1 MSNTLKTHLHFLWAA
16 VVKQQQMGAI
26 IPSQKFLVNRMI
38 APVPEDYQGQVIEL
52 GVGSGALTL
61 RLAARCPGARILA
74 CEINRSLARVNRSN
88 LAAAGV
94 DSGRVE
100 VVADSAENVLAQ
112 LRRKAPEKPDFIIS
126 GIPLG
131 NLDAKQA
138 LAIIDAVRETLRPGG
153 MFIQFQ
159 YFLAD
164 RKKIRARF
172 ARLRTV
178 PVFLNFPPAFV
189 YYAQKHARG

>member
-16 VVKQQQMGAI
+16 LLKQQQMGAI
-26 IPSQKFLVNRMI
+26 MPSQRFLVNRMI
-38 APVPEDYQGQVIEL
+38 APVPQDYRGRIVEL
-52 GVGSGALTL
+52 GAGSGALTL
-61 RLAARCPGARILA
+61 RLAARCPQARILA
-74 CEINRSLARVNRSN
+74 CEINRSLAQVNRSN

-100 VVADSAENVLAQ
+100 VVADSAETVLAQ
-112 LRRKAPEKPDFIIS
+112 LCRKASDKPDFILS

-131 NLDAKQA
+131 NLAADQA

-153 MFIQFQ
+153 MFVQFQ

-172 ARLRTV
+172 ERMRTV

-189 YYAQKHARG
+189 YYAQKQSRN

>member
-16 VVKQQQMGAI
+16 LLKQQQMGAI
-26 IPSQKFLVNRMI
+26 MPSQRFLVNRMI
-38 APVPEDYQGQVIEL
+38 APVPQEYRGRIIEL
-52 GVGSGALTL
+52 GAGSGALTL
-61 RLAARCPGARILA
+61 RLAARCPKARILA
-74 CEINRSLARVNRSN
+74 CEINRSLAQVNRSN

-100 VVADSAENVLAQ
+100 VVADSAETVLAQ
-112 LRRKAPEKPDFIIS
+112 LCRKASDKPDFIIS

-131 NLDAKQA
+131 NLAADQT

-153 MFIQFQ
+153 MFVQFQ

-172 ARLRTV
+172 ERMRTV

-189 YYAQKHARG
+189 YYAQKQARN

>member
-16 VVKQQQMGAI
+16 LLKQQQMGAI
-26 IPSQKFLVNRMI
+26 MPSQRFLVNRMI
-38 APVPEDYQGQVIEL
+38 APVPQDYRGRIIEL
-52 GVGSGALTL
+52 GAGSGALTL
-61 RLAARCPGARILA
+61 RLAARCPKARILA

-100 VVADSAENVLAQ
+100 VVADSAETVLAQ
-112 LRRKAPEKPDFIIS
+112 LCRKASDKPDFIIS

-131 NLDAKQA
+131 NLAADQTQ
-138 LAIIDAVRETLRPGG
+138 AIIDAVRETLRPGG

-172 ARLRTV
+172 ARMRTV

-189 YYAQKHARG
+189 YYAQKHARS

>member
-16 VVKQQQMGAI
+16 LVKQQQMGAI
-26 IPSQKFLVNRMI
+26 VPSQRFLVNRMI
-38 APVPEDYQGQVIEL
+38 APVPEDYQGQIIEL
-52 GVGSGALTL
+52 GAGSGALTQ
-61 RLAARCPGARILA
+61 RLAARCPTARILA

-94 DSGRVE
+94 HSGRVE

-112 LRRKAPEKPDFIIS
+112 LGRRSSPKPDFIIS

-131 NLDAKQA
+131 NLDARQT
-138 LAIIDAVRETLRPGG
+138 LAIIDAVRDTLRPGG

-159 YFLAD
+159 YFLTD

-172 ARLRTV
+172 ARLRTE

-189 YYAQKHARG
+189 YYAQKHAHG

>member
-16 VVKQQQMGAI
+16 LLKQQQMGAI
-26 IPSQKFLVNRMI
+26 MPSQRFLVNRMI
-38 APVPEDYQGQVIEL
+38 APVPQDYRGRIIEL
-52 GVGSGALTL
+52 GAGSGALTL
-61 RLAARCPGARILA
+61 RLAARCPMARILA
-74 CEINRSLARVNRSN
+74 CEINRSLAQVNRSN
-88 LAAAGV
+88 LAAAGI

-100 VVADSAENVLAQ
+100 VVADSAETVLAQ
-112 LRRKAPEKPDFIIS
+112 LGRKASDKPDFIIS

-131 NLDAKQA
+131 NLAANQA

-153 MFIQFQ
+153 MFVQFQ

-172 ARLRTV
+172 ARMRTV

-189 YYAQKHARG
+189 YYAQKRARN